1 MSVFQQVVKL
11 WKDDD
16 LLAQAWNESFDM
28 MVLSNTMFT
37 SAVKYLRRGES
48 LEAIKALKKKDKYIN
63 QYQQSVRK
71 KVVTHFS
78 VSKNINNLPNG
89 LVLLSIV
96 IDIERLGDYTK
107 NILDLALHY
116 PDPMISEDFL
126 EELRSVEKE
135 VLSLF
140 SDTLKAVEDQDE
152 ELARSLLKR
161 YKKSLA
167 AVSDKIVNDCISGQ
181 SSFGD
186 EKKNAAVTLYA
197 RYLKRVGGHLK
208 NITTTMLNPYE
219 YIGYNS
225 PK

>member
-1 MSVFQQVVKL
+1 M
-11 WKDDD
+11 
-16 LLAQAWNESFDM
+16 
-28 MVLSNTMFT
+28 
-37 SAVKYLRRGES
+37 
-48 LEAIKALKKKDKYIN
+48 
-63 QYQQSVRK
+63 
-71 KVVTHFS
+71 
-78 VSKNINNLPNG
+78 
-89 LVLLSIV
+89 
-96 IDIERLGDYTK
+96 
-107 NILDLALHY
+107 
-116 PDPMISEDFL
+116 
-126 EELRSVEKE
+126 
-135 VLSLF
+135 
-140 SDTLKAVEDQDE
+140 KAVEDHVE
-152 ELARSLLKR
+152 KLGRSVFNR